1 MELRVLNY
9 FLMVVREENITRAAE
24 RLHLTQPTL
33 SRQLSEL
40 EEELGVKLLIRG
52 KRKVTLTEE
61 GFLLRRRAEEIL
73 SLVER
78 TEREV
83 TESEEKLEGTVS
95 VGGGDL
101 PASREFIRLIHE
113 FQMAHPLVEFR
124 FLTAVTDILCE
135 RMDRGL
141 IDVSLLVQP
150 FDMEKYEALPFGKSG
165 RWGIYMRADDPLAG
179 QKIVNIKTLED
190 YPVIASN
197 RSDILSRYFSLSGQD
212 VHLNHVPIITNLPSN
227 AVLMVEEGMGYF
239 MGSEGVLPFLD
250 ESRIVFRPLTPVML
264 APPALAWRR
273 NQPFSR
279 AAAAFIEYLK
289 DHAEKRETVDA

>member
-9 FLMVVREENITRAAE
+9 FLMVAREENITRAAE

-83 TESEEKLEGTVS
+83 TESEEKLEGSIS

-101 PASREFIRLIHE
+101 PASRDFIRLIHE

-150 FDMEKYEALPFGKSG
+150 FDMEKYEALPFGKAG

-190 YPVIASN
+190 HPVIASN
-197 RSDILSRYFSLSGQD
+197 RSDILSRYFSMSGED
-212 VHLNHVPIITNLPSN
+212 VHLKHVPIITNLPSN
-227 AVLMVEEGMGYF
+227 AALMVEREWGTSWVPKGHCPSLMNP
-239 MGSEGVLPFLD
+239 VLFSVP
-250 ESRIVFRPLTPVML
+250 SPRSC
-264 APPALAWRR
+264 WRR
-273 NQPFSR
+273 RPWPG
-279 AAAAFIEYLK
+279 E
-289 DHAEKRETVDA
+289 ETSPSAGQLQHSSNT